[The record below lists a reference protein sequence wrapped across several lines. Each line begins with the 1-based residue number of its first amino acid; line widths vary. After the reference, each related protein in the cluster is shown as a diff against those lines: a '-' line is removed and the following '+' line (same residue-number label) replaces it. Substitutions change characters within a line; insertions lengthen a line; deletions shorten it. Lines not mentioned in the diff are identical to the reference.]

1 MMKKLLFGAGLAT
14 GFILGSKAGRGTY
27 DQLAGAAGRIWRA
40 KTGPTSGAT
49 SGPSGRRS
57 ADSAAPADAVR
68 ATPAPSGAAR
78 DQSGV
83 DAAARNG
90 QAAAGRRVGPDP
102 STDDRPGSEWS
113 GTRAGSVETVGDP
126 EEELGHS

>member
-40 KTGPTSGAT
+40 KTGPASA
-49 SGPSGRRS
+49 PSGRRS
-57 ADSAAPADAVR
+57 ADAVHAAPAQ
-68 ATPAPSGAAR
+68 SGAVR

-113 GTRAGSVETVGDP
+113 GTRAAGSV
-126 EEELGHS
+126 

>member
-40 KTGPTSGAT
+40 KTGPASA
-49 SGPSGRRS
+49 PSGRRS
-57 ADSAAPADAVR
+57 ADSAAPADAVH
-68 ATPAPSGAAR
+68 AAPAQSGAVR

-113 GTRAGSVETVGDP
+113 GTRAAGSVETVGDP